1 MAVVTMKQL
10 LEAGVHFGHQT
21 RRWNPKMQKYIFT
34 ERNGIYIVDLQKTVQ
49 KIKEAFDF
57 VKEVVKAGE
66 PILFVGTK
74 KQAQESV
81 MEEAIRCGMFHVTTR
96 WLGGTLTNFKTIR
109 RRIQRLKELQAMKA
123 EGGFELRPKKEAK
136 LLDDELKKL
145 ERFLGGIKDMPG
157 VPGAMFIVDPRKER
171 IAVLEAKKLG
181 IPIVAI
187 VDTNCDPDE
196 IDFPIP
202 GNDDAIRAVR
212 LIASR
217 ISDAV
222 MEAKTELESE
232 AAETLGLEEEER
244 GEEMQGSDYREEKYS
259 YTESA
264 EQGVESADE
273 AETMAEAAPANAP
286 RAQKPAQKEAENLT
300 PGAGPQT
307 RVISHVGA
315 QQGAVSVG
323 GWSRK
328 KHQSGSRPQGSKPEA
343 ADKESSN

>member
-1 MAVVTMKQL
+1 
-10 LEAGVHFGHQT
+10 
-21 RRWNPKMQKYIFT
+21 
-34 ERNGIYIVDLQKTVQ
+34 
-49 KIKEAFDF
+49 
-57 VKEVVKAGE
+57 VVKAGE

-96 WLGGTLTNFKTIR
+96 WLGGTMTNFKTIR

-196 IDFPIP
+196 IDYPIP

-244 GEEMQGSDYREEKYS
+244 GGDMHAADYQEEKFS
-259 YTESA
+259 FAGSVVEQAEEAGETEA
-264 EQGVESADE
+264 A
-273 AETMAEAAPANAP
+273 TEAAPATA
-286 RAQKPAQKEAENLT
+286 AKAQQKPAPRDGESLT

-315 QQGAVSVG
+315 QSGAVSVG

-328 KHQSGSRPQGSKPEA
+328 KHQPNRPDSKPDSAGKAE
-343 ADKESSN
+343 